1 LLKLTACNLFWE
13 AIACLGVSKQE
24 IRLLPDAKYVVR
36 NSKRVAQ
43 HYAVEIRERAIAI
56 VEACQPIQP
65 LANDVFQLL
74 NTTEGIDPGEALLI
88 SAAHSENAFYLV
100 TGDKRCL
107 MALADAPQLNK
118 VRQKLCG
125 KVVCLEQ
132 LVQALIAAY
141 GFENIAAKV
150 ITARQHDGALN
161 AVFGSAEQATQA
173 NVSLALAGYIKDLRL
188 KTGTLLRD
196 F

>member
-1 LLKLTACNLFWE
+1 LLKLAACNLFWE
-13 AIACLGVSKQE
+13 AITCLGASKEE

-36 NSKRVAQ
+36 NSSRVARQ
-43 HYAVEIRERAIAI
+43 YSVEIKESAIAI

-65 LANDVFQLL
+65 MANDVSQLL

-88 SAAHSENAFYLV
+88 SAAYCENSFYLV

-107 MALADAPQLNK
+107 MALAHAPRLNE

-132 LVQALIAAY
+132 LIQALIETE
-141 GFENIAAKV
+141 GFATVSAKV
-150 ITARQHDGALN
+150 IAARNYDGALN
-161 AVFGSAEQATQA
+161 AIFGSVGQATQA
-173 NVSLALAGYIKDLRL
+173 NVLLALTGYIQDLRL
-188 KTGTLLRD
+188 KTGTLLIE